1 MHICSSPLFS
11 FFPLSHSE
19 GLKEIAEHGST
30 RQLERELKE
39 EVTKSERDL
48 NS

>member
-1 MHICSSPLFS
+1 MHISTQT
-11 FFPLSHSE
+11 HSE

-39 EVTKSERDL
+39 EVTKASE
-48 NS
+48 